1 MLANHSF
8 LVEGVNPR
16 ERGGVGGLGGSLAP
30 LGTERAPLSVPP
42 PPPPPP
48 STSCHS
54 VTRVMPSSLLMA
66 AAAAASAGNGAN
78 R

>member
-8 LVEGVNPR
+8 LVDGVNPR
-16 ERGGVGGLGGSLAP
+16 ERGVGGLGGSLAP
-30 LGTERAPLSVPP
+30 LGTERGSLSVP

-66 AAAAASAGNGAN
+66 AAAAASAGNGPN

>member
-8 LVEGVNPR
+8 LVDGENPR

-30 LGTERAPLSVPP
+30 LGTERSPLSVP

>member
-8 LVEGVNPR
+8 LVDGVNPR
-16 ERGGVGGLGGSLAP
+16 ERGVGGLGGSLAP
-30 LGTERAPLSVPP
+30 LGAERSPLSV
-42 PPPPPP
+42 PPPPP

>member
-8 LVEGVNPR
+8 LVDGVNPR

-30 LGTERAPLSVPP
+30 LGTERSPLSVP

>member
-8 LVEGVNPR
+8 LVDGVNPR
-16 ERGGVGGLGGSLAP
+16 DRGGVGGLGGSLAP
-30 LGTERAPLSVPP
+30 LGTERSPLSVP